1 MGALTWCGKFDVK
14 YIAMHV
20 YACPTR
26 NVKFVVALG
35 RGDFTYLLQM
45 VTNIGSKSRHGVT
58 PLP

>member
-1 MGALTWCGKFDVK
+1 
-14 YIAMHV
+14 MHV

-35 RGDFTYLLQM
+35 REDFTSLLQM
-45 VTNIGSKSRHGVT
+45 VTNIGSKSRQGVT